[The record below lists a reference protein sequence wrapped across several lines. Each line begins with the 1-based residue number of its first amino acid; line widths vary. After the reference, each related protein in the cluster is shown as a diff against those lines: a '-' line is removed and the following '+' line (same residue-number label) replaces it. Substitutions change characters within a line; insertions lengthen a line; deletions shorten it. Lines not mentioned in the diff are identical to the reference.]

1 MVSNE
6 FTKVTDD
13 DWIHQNPAH
22 KEIKKSTKRDG
33 PYSKIK
39 REKIIDKIASWYI
52 DFNYSARQIAKITDS
67 NRNTVNR
74 YIKSLNLEIVKGI
87 GSENL
92 NFRIFKQM
100 QSFELQKT
108 RLREDLDNTKER
120 KEKRE
125 IEKLLLK
132 NDSTHMQ
139 FLIKIRASDQELPK
153 QAEVEVSEDEIKEL
167 VRGMVLKNKYSKDK
181 TNVYSENEI
190 KFELIR
196 KTKCDEQYAGIVLN
210 KMLYL
215 GLGLCGQSRTNQ
227 EYLDDNYSPKYD
239 LEKFAIE
246 RNYISTEKSNKIR
259 KKRINIHDESKEV
272 EKEKND
278 LPSS

>member
-210 KMLYL
+210 
-215 GLGLCGQSRTNQ
+215 
-227 EYLDDNYSPKYD
+227 
-239 LEKFAIE
+239 
-246 RNYISTEKSNKIR
+246 
-259 KKRINIHDESKEV
+259 
-272 EKEKND
+272 
-278 LPSS
+278 